1 MKSSISASRRRWSPF
16 ILKNE
21 CEIQRDLS
29 GGNPSS
35 AFKMF
40 IHMQKSRTAGLMFN
54 KWSVAHTRV
63 KFLSVLTDPKWYPA
77 RQSLRLDPSASA
89 FHNKFCINSAQLIDE
104 VIRCCLVLSWLM
116 VVGLLCFAEAK
127 CLKDEEVLQTLPVGT
142 TASFYFSDL
151 GPQLTWGTVSPH
163 VHRRTTFRTI
173 QYCLHAFLVIVVNSV
188 VSVCVSLLLITR
200 MLQHATSGS
209 VNSKCQK
216 WFDSHGPFH
225 MVTSLSV
232 HACPLVMTQLMNAVF
247 FTDWLF
253 WKKKACFAQWSA
265 KLTRYVLNRLKH
277 AKPERHGL

>member
-1 MKSSISASRRRWSPF
+1 
-16 ILKNE
+16 
-21 CEIQRDLS
+21 
-29 GGNPSS
+29 
-35 AFKMF
+35 
-40 IHMQKSRTAGLMFN
+40 MFN

-63 KFLSVLTDPKWYPA
+63 KFLSVSTDPKWYPA

-116 VVGLLCFAEAK
+116 VVGLLCFTEAK

-163 VHRRTTFRTI
+163 VHTHTQHLGPYSNAACF
-173 QYCLHAFLVIVVNSV
+173 FLVIVVNSV
-188 VSVCVSLLLITR
+188 VSVSACCWLQGCSSVQHLVLWTANARNDLIH
-200 MLQHATSGS
+200 MVL
-209 VNSKCQK
+209 
-216 WFDSHGPFH
+216 FH

-247 FTDWLF
+247 FIDGLF
-253 WKKKACFAQWSA
+253 WNK
-265 KLTRYVLNRLKH
+265 RLALH
-277 AKPERHGL
+277 NSLPS

>member
-104 VIRCCLVLSWLM
+104 VIRCCPVLSWLM

-188 VSVCVSLLLITR
+188 VSVCEPVVDYKDAPACNIWF
-200 MLQHATSGS
+200 
-209 VNSKCQK
+209 CQQQMPEMI
-216 WFDSHGPFH
+216 WFTWSFSHGHKSECACLSSGNDSAHERGVFH
-225 MVTSLSV
+225 RLTVLEKKGLLCTMVCQVNTIC
-232 HACPLVMTQLMNAVF
+232 A
-247 FTDWLF
+247 
-253 WKKKACFAQWSA
+253 
-265 KLTRYVLNRLKH
+265 
-277 AKPERHGL
+277 